1 MRIHILRFS
10 YEIMSFFTSETKI
23 LPKLRYLGKE
33 KPGPAVNSLPKIQY
47 GTVRFTLTHTIESD
61 SPR

>member
-10 YEIMSFFTSETKI
+10 YETRSFFTSETKI
-23 LPKLRYLGKE
+23 LLKLGKE
-33 KPGPAVNSLPKIQY
+33 KPGPAVNSLPKILY

>member
-10 YEIMSFFTSETKI
+10 YETRSFFTSETKI
-23 LPKLRYLGKE
+23 LLKLGKE

-47 GTVRFTLTHTIESD
+47 GTVRLDILY
-61 SPR
+61 PAG